1 MCLAS
6 GLAPAGSASEHQL
19 EHLILGWRGSK
30 AVKKNRAS
38 NSLGQVVKRGRRG
51 QLRKSDVT
59 LKSFHP
65 GPPVSQLSAV
75 LLICQRLLVL
85 ETLKRMTLYP
95 PQIFFLSPL
104 ADSDEENFV
113 VLLKAKKLNSDE
125 LLGVDN
131 YANQDILSSQKSQNR
146 EYTLYLFS
154 SKDALL

>member
-1 MCLAS
+1 MARQS
-6 GLAPAGSASEHQL
+6 GG
-19 EHLILGWRGSK
+19 
-30 AVKKNRAS
+30 KKNRAS

-85 ETLKRMTLYP
+85 ETLKRMTYP
-95 PQIFFLSPL
+95 PQILFLSPL
-104 ADSDEENFV
+104 ADSDEQNFV

-131 YANQDILSSQKSQNR
+131 YANQDILSV
-146 EYTLYLFS
+146 
-154 SKDALL
+154 

>member
-19 EHLILGWRGSK
+19 EHLILGWRGSQ
-30 AVKKNRAS
+30 AVKKPARAS

-85 ETLKRMTLYP
+85 ETLKRMTLHP
-95 PQIFFLSPL
+95 PQIFLLSPL
-104 ADSDEENFV
+104 ADFNKENFV
-113 VLLKAKKLNSDE
+113 VLLKNKKSHK
-125 LLGVDN
+125 
-131 YANQDILSSQKSQNR
+131 IR
-146 EYTLYLFS
+146 T
-154 SKDALL
+154 SKNPSN

>member
-95 PQIFFLSPL
+95 PQILFLSPL
-104 ADSDEENFV
+104 ADSDKENFV
-113 VLLKAKKLNSDE
+113 VLLKAKKLNSD
-125 LLGVDN
+125 
-131 YANQDILSSQKSQNR
+131 YANQDILSV
-146 EYTLYLFS
+146 
-154 SKDALL
+154 

>member
-131 YANQDILSSQKSQNR
+131 YANQDILSV
-146 EYTLYLFS
+146 
-154 SKDALL
+154 